1 MSTTSF
7 ETSELTLKRLG
18 SLEESDGED
27 KDEGTA
33 KLGAGRPNAHP
44 TETADWRGSFSQNRL
59 SSLFDGWLR
68 PTSPASPHRNS
79 ISHPLG
85 DRKSVSEPRL
95 VEHHTEYAMSP
106 DAINGVTEDDSS
118 SDFDEML
125 VCIH

>member
-27 KDEGTA
+27 EDEGTA
-33 KLGAGRPNAHP
+33 KLGAGRP

-79 ISHPLG
+79 ITQPLG
-85 DRKSVSEPRL
+85 NRKSVSEPRL
-95 VEHHTEYAMSP
+95 VEHHTGDTMSP
-106 DAINGVTEDDSS
+106 DAINEVTEDDSS